1 MARIISPDFTKSQGS
16 FLDTPGKFDLRRG
29 LKITYSDRLKA
40 YLERQQCRDILIAAY
55 RPHGH
60 MAVCEENIQLITEAF
75 ADDLIAK
82 GIPYALG
89 EMGRVLISNTWIP
102 DNKNAVIQLD
112 LMNWLGIKAVTAKGL
127 KRQDVLQPFAP
138 IMQKTD

>member
-1 MARIISPDFTKSQGS
+1 MARIITPDFTQSQGS
-16 FLDTPGKFDLRRG
+16 FLDMPGRYDLRRG
-29 LKITYSDRLKA
+29 LRIVYSKRLKDYIA
-40 YLERQQCRDILIAAY
+40 NHKRKDILIAAY

-60 MAVCEENIQLITEAF
+60 MAVCEENIQLVSEEF
-75 ADDLIAK
+75 ADDLVAK

-112 LMNWLGIKAVTAKGL
+112 LTSWLGVKSVTAKGL
-127 KRQDVLQPFAP
+127 KRQDVLRPFAP
-138 IMQKTD
+138 IMQRTD